1 MSSASV
7 SAPDSGATTAAFGAI
22 PFAEMASAC
31 PSTSVDAAHRL
42 DPYWFGLWTGGSQ
55 VSWTSRALLA
65 RLTDAGVGQ
74 PRRPDAR
81 VSPEQAMEAMCV
93 PKLRPRR
100 CAVLAAIGLWRTLT
114 AEQIA
119 AIVGAPALAKSAAD
133 LRTAWSAGLVEEGR
147 FALAMGDGRHRK
159 GRSTVYRPVD
169 SPAFTR
175 FADAL
180 PYNEWLSVTAGRLWK
195 SGSHHDRHNLLAAEL
210 GLRVA
215 EFAEVGTVFGE
226 TLSGFDLLSAHSG
239 APGGVVGTGR
249 HADADLTCIRTDGMR
264 IAVEL
269 TASTGPDFTRKVQRW
284 AQLLMDTDP
293 DDNGLTVVFV
303 EAANPDRISHV
314 DEWNMMR
321 TTVASAA
328 YSIPRSMSRR
338 VPERMA
344 VARWRDWFPAP
355 LAASRGFRVLAAE
368 VPSGPYGARWNPV
381 SLLDPI
387 EHTFDPRDP
396 DASTAVLRHT
406 PNLLGAAALAAHR
419 SRCRCGRRT
428 ARAGRLRHPTL
439 ARPGAVARLF
449 GATNPRRG

>member
-1 MSSASV
+1 MSSAPV
-7 SAPDSGATTAAFGAI
+7 SAQDSGATTAAAEAI

-42 DPYWFGLWTGGSQ
+42 DPYWFGLWAGGSQ
-55 VSWTSRALLA
+55 VSWTSRALVQ
-65 RLTDAGVGQ
+65 RLDDAGVGRL
-74 PRRPDAR
+74 RRSDAR
-81 VSPEQAMEAMCV
+81 VSPEQAMAAMCV
-93 PKLRPRR
+93 PKLRTRR

-119 AIVGAPALAKSAAD
+119 AIIGAPGLAKSPGD

-147 FALAMGDGRHRK
+147 FAASTIGTRHNRAS
-159 GRSTVYRPVD
+159 RNTVYRPVD

-175 FADAL
+175 FGKTL
-180 PYNEWLSVTAGRLWK
+180 PYNEWLSVTAGRPWR
-195 SGSHHDRHNLLAAEL
+195 SGSSLDRHNLLAAEL

-226 TLSGFDLLSAHSG
+226 TLSGFDLLSAHPG
-239 APGGVVGTGR
+239 APGGLVGTGQ
-249 HADADLTCIRTDGMR
+249 HSDADLTCVRTDGMR

-269 TASTGPDFTRKVQRW
+269 TASTGPSFTRKVQRW

-303 EAANPDRISHV
+303 EAANPDRISHAG
-314 DEWNMMR
+314 EWNTMR
-321 TTVASAA
+321 TTVANAA
-328 YSIPRSMSRR
+328 YSIPGSMSRR

-344 VARWRDWFPAP
+344 VARWCDWFPAP

-368 VPSGPYGARWNPV
+368 VPSGAYGERWNPV

-396 DASTAVLRHT
+396 DASTAVLRTT
-406 PNLLGAAALAAHR
+406 PNLLGVPHWLRTGPGVDVAAILREQAGFATPP
-419 SRCRCGRRT
+419 SP
-428 ARAGRLRHPTL
+428 ARAR
-439 ARPGAVARLF
+439 
-449 GATNPRRG
+449 